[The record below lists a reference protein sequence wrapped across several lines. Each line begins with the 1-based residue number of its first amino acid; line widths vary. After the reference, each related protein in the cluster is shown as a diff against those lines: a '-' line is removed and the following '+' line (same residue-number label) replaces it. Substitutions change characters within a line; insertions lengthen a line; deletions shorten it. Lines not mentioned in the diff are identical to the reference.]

1 MRTLG
6 FILVALLVIAAA
18 AWFFQRRLIY
28 LPARGNVPAAAE
40 LVAGAGDVVL
50 ETEDGLEL
58 GAWFVPARSDSPG
71 LTVLVAN
78 GNAGDR
84 SLRAPLADALA
95 DAGLS
100 VLLFD
105 YRGYADNPGTPSEDG
120 LARDVRAARR
130 YLIEERGVAQDS
142 LIYFG
147 ESLGTGVVTELATEH
162 PPAGLVL
169 RSPFVDLYSMAR
181 EHYRFVPALLLRERY
196 PVLEHVRSIEVPTVV
211 VYGSSDSIV
220 PPEQSRDV
228 ADAAAGDTR
237 VVEVEGAD
245 HNDAALLDGPE
256 LIEAVVDLAE
266 RVSGRSGSETSHLP
280 GEQLRG
286 QSL

>member
-6 FILVALLVIAAA
+6 FILVGLVVIAAA
-18 AWFFQRRLIY
+18 AWLFQRRLIY
-28 LPARGNVPAAAE
+28 LPERGEVPGAAE
-40 LVAGAGDVVL
+40 LLPGAEDVVL
-50 ETEDGLEL
+50 ETDDGLEL
-58 GAWFVPARSDSPG
+58 GAWFVPARRDPPG

-105 YRGYADNPGTPSEDG
+105 YRGYGDNPGTPSEDG

-130 YLIEERGVAQDS
+130 YLIEERGVAEDS
-142 LIYFG
+142 LLYFG

-169 RSPFVDLYSMAR
+169 RSPFVDLYAMAR

-196 PVLEHVRSIEVPTVV
+196 PVLEHVRSVEVPTVV
-211 VYGSSDSIV
+211 VYGSNDSIV
-220 PPEQSRDV
+220 PPEQSRAV
-228 ADAAAGDTR
+228 ADAAAGETR
-237 VVEVEGAD
+237 VVEVAGAD

-256 LIEAVVDLAE
+256 LIRALVDLAE
-266 RVSGRSGSETSHLP
+266 RLAHLSGPTAGRTE
-280 GEQLRG
+280 R
-286 QSL
+286 